1 MTRNT
6 LRGVEV
12 SVPIFN
18 SKLREEL
25 KEMFGLMLSD
35 NVKARELGADGTYR
49 KVSTGDTQ
57 LNSQEVLFQ
66 IAYDC
71 AQTGKGEA

>member
-1 MTRNT
+1 MTRNQT
-6 LRGVEV
+6 RRVEIALPVKSPELRRWLSHYLDV
-12 SVPIFN
+12 
-18 SKLREEL
+18 L
-25 KEMFGLMLSD
+25 LSD

>member
-1 MTRNT
+1 
-6 LRGVEV
+6 
-12 SVPIFN
+12 
-18 SKLREEL
+18 
-25 KEMFGLMLSD
+25 MFGLMLSD

-49 KVSTGDTQ
+49 KDSTGDTQ
-57 LNSQEVLFQ
+57 LYSQEVLFQ

>member
-1 MTRNT
+1 
-6 LRGVEV
+6 
-12 SVPIFN
+12 
-18 SKLREEL
+18 
-25 KEMFGLMLSD
+25 MFGLLLRH
-35 NVKARELGADGTYR
+35 NLNAREMGADGTYR